1 MDVFTLTSKLTLSVF
16 SWKLIWALSAFFF
29 FDSWHSVISL
39 VERGRRDIS
48 VYSGCLCFFPK
59 ELRVVLLPSSGVL
72 LQLSVPIVEMASL
85 TSS

>member
-1 MDVFTLTSKLTLSVF
+1 MYSLSLLNSPFLSFLETDLGSF
-16 SWKLIWALSAFFF
+16 SIFF
-29 FDSWHSVISL
+29 FDSWHSVISS